1 LEIQHLKDQL
11 ITEQQTKETL
21 ENSLSGE
28 IDDLREQLGLIRS
41 VHTQLDEESVRKASL
56 EVALQQAKEQLTDAQ
71 ERAAESVLARVG
83 LTRLAFFCGRIKKII
98 FVYLEQS

>member
-1 LEIQHLKDQL
+1 MEIQHLKDQL

-56 EVALQQAKEQLTDAQ
+56 EVALQQAKEQLADAQ
-71 ERAAESVLARVG
+71 ERAAESVLARV
-83 LTRLAFFCGRIKKII
+83 
-98 FVYLEQS
+98 QD